1 MSRHAS
7 ATTRSLPR
15 RLLLGGLILAAI
27 TALVGMAWTWPRGG
41 YPEISDAFVHSQYNQ
56 KLIDGTVI
64 SVDSDACQSPSV
76 GQVFDGSPVFPVDD
90 TSADQDCRRSVVEI
104 TSGEHAGRNTMFVH
118 YNVPGEPVLEP
129 GDKIRMTS
137 GDQLAFAD
145 YARGPS
151 LLWWGLAVVLGL
163 IIFAGWR
170 GVRALAG
177 LGITLAFI
185 LGYLLPAVAT
195 GVSSSLLAV
204 ITGAV
209 ILLAV
214 VPLVHGINWKSAA
227 ALAGTLLA
235 LLLAAGLTTLGLSS
249 TGVRGLGSEDML
261 NIMLYLPEVSVMGLL
276 SAGFIIGTL
285 GVLNDV
291 TIAQA
296 STINELADLDPEATP
311 WRLFTGAMRV
321 GQDHITS
328 VVYTLVLSYT
338 GAALPRLLLISAA
351 DRSLFDTLTSDVVA
365 TELLRSIIGAL
376 ALILAVPLTTFVA
389 AWTVPEKSDTHR
401 LELAQRPPQQR
412 VPHSH

>member
-7 ATTRSLPR
+7 TPVRHLPR
-15 RLLLGGLILAAI
+15 RLLLWGLILAAI
-27 TALVGMAWTWPRGG
+27 TAIVGMAWTWPRGG

-56 KLIDGTVI
+56 KLIDGTVT
-64 SVDSDACQSPSV
+64 SVDSDACTSPSV
-76 GQVFDGSPVFPVDD
+76 GQVFDGSPVFPVTD
-90 TSADQDCRRSVVEI
+90 TSAQECRRATVAI

-129 GDKIRMTS
+129 GDKIRMTA

-151 LLWWGLAVVLGL
+151 LLWWGIAVILGL
-163 IIFAGWR
+163 IVFAGWR
-170 GVRALAG
+170 GVRSLVGLA
-177 LGITLAFI
+177 ITLTFI
-185 LGYLLPAVAT
+185 VGYLLPAVAT
-195 GVSSSLLAV
+195 GISSSLLAV

-235 LLLAAGLTTLGLSS
+235 LLLAAGLTTLGLRT

-261 NIMLYLPEVSVMGLL
+261 NILLYLPEVSVMGLL

-296 STINELADLDPEATP
+296 STINELSELDPEATP

-338 GAALPRLLLISAA
+338 GAALPLLLLISAA

-389 AWTVPEKSDTHR
+389 AWTVPEKPDTR
-401 LELAQRPPQQR
+401 RRMRDQKPPQLR